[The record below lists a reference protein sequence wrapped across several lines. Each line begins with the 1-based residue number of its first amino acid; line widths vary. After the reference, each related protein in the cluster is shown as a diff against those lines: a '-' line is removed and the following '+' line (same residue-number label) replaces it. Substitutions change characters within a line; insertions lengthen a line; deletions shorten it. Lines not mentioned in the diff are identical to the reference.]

1 MTFQKADIFQPEN
14 YRDIIKDATA
24 VIYSVGILL
33 EGDYKSLAKGKWD
46 TRKAHRLLGQY
57 KSRNPLEADP
67 RDLRG
72 YDALNKNGGTLLTMI
87 RIDCSG
93 FGGERSGCC
102 GY

>member
-14 YRDIIKDATA
+14 YRDILKDSTA
-24 VIYSVGILL
+24 VIYSAGILL

-46 TRKAHRLLGQY
+46 TRKALRLLGQY

-67 RDLRG
+67 RDPRG
-72 YDALNKNGGTLLTMI
+72 YDALNRNGGTLLRVI

-93 FGGERSGCC
+93 FGGERCCCC
-102 GY
+102 GH